1 VIARAHPD
9 RRARITSS
17 SRNRSWSTSSTRQG
31 QSSSI
36 APRPGGK
43 EKREEEG
50 PRQGLSPRRRG
61 VPPGLLLVRVGG
73 AEAAQGLPPALPA
86 ARTLHLGSCCRSSSR
101 RRGGQDEGALQVQ
114 AADARRRRAA
124 DARAPRLRRPQ
135 LQSPERRRQAGG
147 EGEIGIWTLCL
158 GFFVAFDSP
167 FPTASYALIA
177 FDGRLLA

>member
-1 VIARAHPD
+1 VPIPTAARAS
-9 RRARITSS
+9 RARAGTGAGILARRVRA
-17 SRNRSWSTSSTRQG
+17 SRVRS
-31 QSSSI
+31 
-36 APRPGGK
+36 RPTPAG
-43 EKREEEG
+43 RRRG
-50 PRQGLSPRRRG
+50 PVQGLSPRRPRG

-86 ARTLHLGSCCRSSSR
+86 ARTLHLGSCCRSSG
-101 RRGGQDEGALQVQ
+101 RGRGRQDEGPLQVQ

-124 DARAPRLRRPQ
+124 DARTPRLRRPQ
-135 LQSPERRRQAGG
+135 LQSPERRRQTGG